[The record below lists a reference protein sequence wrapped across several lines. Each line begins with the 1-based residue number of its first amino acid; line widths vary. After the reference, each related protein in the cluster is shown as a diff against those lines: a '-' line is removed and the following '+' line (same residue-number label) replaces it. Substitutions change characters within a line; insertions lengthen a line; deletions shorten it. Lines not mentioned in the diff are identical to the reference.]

1 LYASSVA
8 LVLWANIAL
17 KLSLCFFFL
26 RILNQRYARYTVIG
40 ATALSTATNVTAC
53 LIFLI
58 SCGGPRSAVNFVFA
72 GVCASKPSI
81 SRHAFISAGVYL
93 PTYTNIAVDI
103 VFSLSPIPMLLS
115 TTLDRKQKITVTF
128 YLALSTIG
136 SICAIGKPFYTYGN
150 SATTAGYISAA
161 RGYLC
166 FNMSELAAYIIGG
179 CIATYR
185 PLVTA
190 ISRRINTT
198 ITTNKNDTRS
208 RRSGTHG
215 FSIVED
221 IESHGEQKA
230 GKRSS
235 KVVVFDAE
243 RGLVSHQPSPTSL
256 TSESS
261 ARLAVPYSPV
271 DEKTRFNFSAVE
283 IEMSPQT
290 TQSSLLEASDTLSD
304 TRLKNGKLGVL

>member
-1 LYASSVA
+1 
-8 LVLWANIAL
+8 VLWANIAL

-26 RILNQRYARYTVIG
+26 RILNQRYARYTIIG
-40 ATALSTATNVTAC
+40 ATALSTATNITAC

-58 SCGGPRSAVNFVFA
+58 SCGGPRSAVNFIFA

-93 PTYTNIAVDI
+93 PTYTNIAVDN

-136 SICAIGKPFYTYGN
+136 SICAIGKPFYTYGTN
-150 SATTAGYISAA
+150 TTPAGYIASA
-161 RGYLC
+161 RGYIC

-190 ISRRINTT
+190 IGRRINTT
-198 ITTNKNDTRS
+198 ITTNMKNDSRS
-208 RRSGTHG
+208 RRSGTNG
-215 FSIVED
+215 FSLVE
-221 IESHGEQKA
+221 ETENHKPQKP
-230 GKRSS
+230 GNRSS
-235 KVVVFDAE
+235 KGVVYDVE

-271 DEKTRFNFSAVE
+271 DEKTKFNFSTVE

-290 TQSSLLEASDTLSD
+290 PQSSLLEASDTMSD
-304 TRLKNGKLGVL
+304 TWLRNGSPVTKKVARFP